1 MSTFDCTYQEV
12 TSKVG
17 LHKNTPC
24 FIHELF
30 GSGYSI
36 ERATVNHHTHLHSQL
51 TICNG
56 NGTLVCQ
63 FTVVEHKV
71 FQHFVVEDYS
81 RQVLAAIR
89 TQLYHRR
96 KEGKGE
102 GGKGRG
108 REGREGRGMEGKGKG
123 GKGRG
128 GMEGEEGER
137 SGGRGREVERGEA
150 RKGKRGTSAHRH
162 THTHQ
167 TRHTHPPQPPTM
179 HIEDSHKHTHEL
191 QQ

>member
-30 GSGYSI
+30 GNGYSI

-102 GGKGRG
+102 GGKGRERDG
-108 REGREGRGMEGKGKG
+108 REGEGREGKGRDGRGGRREKRREGKGGRKRG
-123 GKGRG
+123 GKER
-128 GMEGEEGER
+128 EER
-137 SGGRGREVERGEA
+137 NKCA
-150 RKGKRGTSAHRH
+150 QTH
-162 THTHQ
+162 THTPDQ
-167 TRHTHPPQPPTM
+167 TRHTHPPRPPTM

>member
-1 MSTFDCTYQEV
+1 M
-12 TSKVG
+12 
-17 LHKNTPC
+17 HKNTLC

-30 GSGYSI
+30 GNGYSI
-36 ERATVNHHTHLHSQL
+36 ERATVNHHTHPHSQL
-51 TICNG
+51 TICNR

-71 FQHFVVEDYS
+71 FQHFVVEDNS
-81 RQVLAAIR
+81 RQVLATIR
-89 TQLYHRR
+89 TQLYRRR

-102 GGKGRG
+102 GGKRRG
-108 REGREGRGMEGKGKG
+108 REGREGRGMEGKEEEGKGRERDGRGGRREKRREGKG
-123 GKGRG
+123 GRKRG
-128 GMEGEEGER
+128 GKEREER
-137 SGGRGREVERGEA
+137 NKYA
-150 RKGKRGTSAHRH
+150 Q

-167 TRHTHPPQPPTM
+167 TRHTHPSRPPTM

>member
-1 MSTFDCTYQEV
+1 M
-12 TSKVG
+12 
-17 LHKNTPC
+17 HKNTLC

-30 GSGYSI
+30 GNGYSI
-36 ERATVNHHTHLHSQL
+36 ERATVNHHTHPHSQL

-81 RQVLAAIR
+81 GQVLAAIR

-96 KEGKGE
+96 KEGEGE

-108 REGREGRGMEGKGKG
+108 REGREGGGREGKG
-123 GKGRG
+123 
-128 GMEGEEGER
+128 EGWK
-137 SGGRGREVERGEA
+137 GRGREGREGEGWKGRKEREAEGGEG
-150 RKGKRGTSAHRH
+150 R
-162 THTHQ
+162 
-167 TRHTHPPQPPTM
+167 
-179 HIEDSHKHTHEL
+179 
-191 QQ
+191 